1 MSTAILGMQWGD
13 EGKGK
18 ITHLLAEEADMVVR
32 FNGGPN
38 AGHTVIDRGV
48 KFGTH
53 LVPAGCFYPN
63 TVNVLAGGMVIDLEI
78 LREEVEAIAA
88 HLGAAPT
95 LLIAENAHLILPFH
109 RLIEE
114 LEGSGSHFGTTRR
127 GIAPA
132 YRDKAAK
139 VGVRAGDLLRSDDLT
154 RRLDHRIA
162 LLQREWPD
170 SDDIQALSGGELART
185 LLDVGE
191 PFLGS
196 IGDGAAIISTALREG
211 KNVLFEGAQ
220 GTLLDVDHGTYPF
233 VTSSYTTF
241 AGLGQSIGTAPLP
254 VDRRL
259 GIAKAYLTR
268 VGAGPFPT
276 ELSDTTGDALR
287 ERGGEYGVTTG
298 RPRRCG
304 WLDLVALRYAVEL
317 SGITG
322 LALTKLDVLDD
333 SAEIRLCRAYR
344 LNGKEVDRFPAA
356 AEILDECE
364 PLYETHRGWEEPLG
378 SARAF
383 AELPAN
389 ARAYIGRI
397 EQLAGV
403 PVEIVSVGPAPEET
417 ITIGFDRP

>member
-1 MSTAILGMQWGD
+1 
-13 EGKGK
+13 
-18 ITHLLAEEADMVVR
+18 MVVR

-48 KFGTH
+48 EFGTH
-53 LVPAGCFYPN
+53 LVPAGVFYPD
-63 TVNVLAGGMVIDLEI
+63 TVNVLAGGMVIDLDV
-78 LREEVEAIAA
+78 LREEVETIAA
-88 HLGAAPT
+88 HVGYPPE

-109 RLIEE
+109 RLLEE
-114 LEGSGSHFGTTRR
+114 LEGSGAHFGTTRR
-127 GIAPA
+127 GIAPT

-139 VGVRAGDLLRSDDLT
+139 VGIRAGDLLRPEVLEQ
-154 RRLDHRIA
+154 RLDRRIA
-162 LLQREWPD
+162 LLQSEWPG
-170 SDDIQALSGGELART
+170 SDDVQALSAEDLTRT
-185 LLDVGE
+185 LLDVGR

-196 IGDGAAIISTALREG
+196 IGECSTVISMALRDG

-241 AGLGQSIGTAPLP
+241 AGLGQSIGIASPP

-259 GIAKAYLTR
+259 GIVKAYLTR

-276 ELSDTTGDALR
+276 ELSDATGEALR

-304 WLDLVALRYAVEL
+304 WLDLVGLRYAVDL

-322 LALTKLDVLDD
+322 LALTKLDILD
-333 SAEIRLCRAYR
+333 SRAEIKLCRAYR
-344 LNGKEVDRFPAA
+344 LNGKDVDRFPAA
-356 AEILDECE
+356 SEVLEECE
-364 PLYETHRGWEEPLG
+364 PIYETHPGWEGPLG
-378 SARAF
+378 DARTF
-383 AELPAN
+383 EELPAN
-389 ARAYIGRI
+389 ARAYINRV
-397 EQLAGV
+397 EHLAGV

>member
-1 MSTAILGMQWGD
+1 MSTAVLGMQWGD

-18 ITHLLAEEADMVVR
+18 ITHLLADNAEMVVR

-53 LVPAGCFYPN
+53 LVPAGCFYPD
-63 TVNVLAGGMVIDLEI
+63 TINVLAGGMVIDLEV
-78 LREEVEAIAA
+78 LREEVGAITA
-88 HLGAAPT
+88 HLGATPN

-109 RLIEE
+109 RLLEE

-127 GIAPA
+127 GIAPC

-139 VGVRAGDLLRSDDLT
+139 VGIRAGDLLRPAALE

-162 LLQREWPD
+162 LLQRTWPE
-170 SDDIQALSGGELART
+170 SDAIQELSVRELART
-185 LLDVGE
+185 LLDLGA
-191 PFLGS
+191 PFLHS
-196 IGDGAAIISTALREG
+196 IGDCSAVISSALRDG

-233 VTSSYTTF
+233 VTSSFTTF
-241 AGLGQSIGTAPLP
+241 AGLGQSIGIASPP

-259 GIAKAYLTR
+259 GVSKAYLTR

-276 ELSDTTGDALR
+276 ELSDSVGEALR

-304 WLDLVALRYAVEL
+304 WLDLVALRYAVDL

-322 LALTKLDVLDD
+322 LVLTKLDILDGN
-333 SAEIRLCRAYR
+333 AEIRLCRAYR
-344 LNGKEVDRFPAA
+344 LNGKEVDRFPTA
-356 AEILDECE
+356 AEVLEECE
-364 PLYETHRGWEEPLG
+364 PIYEIHPGWENPL
-378 SARAF
+378 SEVRTF
-383 AELPAN
+383 EELPAN
-389 ARAYIGRI
+389 ARAYIARI

-403 PVEIVSVGPAPEET
+403 PVEMVSVGPAPEET
-417 ITIGFDRP
+417 IEIGFDRS